1 MILGD
6 IAIVTSSG
14 IAYYKLVTELKKR
27 GITFLSL
34 TPNDAIP
41 KSVSTVVTTERDQK
55 TVDHPHVFVY
65 AVDEDPSP
73 IIDRVI
79 QSIKGKYGYGKL
91 VFGVDPGKRVGLAV
105 LDDGSVVRT
114 RILSSIEKTA
124 TTILE
129 AVNRIDA
136 KEKIVK
142 IGDGAPLYQG
152 ALIELLDGALPSD
165 VVIESIEERGTTRP
179 SRTHLFHRSKDKD
192 VYSAILIARRKGRK
206 VNRRT
211 NDA

>member
-1 MILGD
+1 MISGD

-14 IAYYKLVTELKKR
+14 IAYYKLITELKKR
-27 GITFLSL
+27 ELAFLSL

-41 KSVSTVVTTERDQK
+41 RSVRAVVTTERDK
-55 TVDHPHVFVY
+55 KKVIHPHVFVY
-65 AVDEDPSP
+65 AVDDDPSH

-79 QSIKGKYGYGKL
+79 QSIKGKDGYGKL
-91 VFGVDPGKRVGLAV
+91 VFGVDPGKRAGLAV

-114 RILSSIEKTA
+114 RILSSIEETA

-129 AVNRIDA
+129 AVNRMDA

-142 IGDGAPLYQG
+142 IGDGAPAYQG
-152 ALIELLDGALPSD
+152 ALIALLDVELPSD
-165 VVIESIEERGTTRP
+165 VVIESVEEKGTTRP
-179 SRTHLFHRSKDKD
+179 PRTRLFHMRRDKD
-192 VYSAILIARRKGRK
+192 VYSAIRIARRNGRK
-206 VNRRT
+206 VNRRR